1 MDKSAK
7 YAELIRLQKGSGLT
21 VREFCRNEGLAPST
35 FYYWYKKLRR
45 DGTGRN
51 NFIPLIVNPDNPP
64 QDYPITGNNNTSS
77 GSGQMAN
84 NNNIL
89 LELVYPNGTILR
101 INKNLDLAQIR
112 TLVHLND

>member
-7 YAELIRLQKGSGLT
+7 YAELIRLQKDSGLT
-21 VREFCRNEGLAPST
+21 VREFCRNEGIAPST

-45 DGTGRN
+45 DGKRRN
-51 NFIPLIVNPDNPP
+51 NFIPLIVNQDNPP
-64 QDYPITGNNNTSS
+64 QGYPITGNNNTSS
-77 GSGQMAN
+77 GQMAN
-84 NNNIL
+84 NNDIL

-101 INKNLDLAQIR
+101 INKNLDLTQIR